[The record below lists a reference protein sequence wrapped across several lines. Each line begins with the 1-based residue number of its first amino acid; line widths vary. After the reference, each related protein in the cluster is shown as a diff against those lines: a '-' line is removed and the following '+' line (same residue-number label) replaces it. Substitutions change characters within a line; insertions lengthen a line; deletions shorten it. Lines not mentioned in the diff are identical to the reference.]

1 MKETTL
7 ARWYRSVFIAGATL
21 GGGPPAAA
29 AATAFLSTELGQ
41 SAIDAAT
48 EFTRDGGKPSS
59 KPKPKRTKSAWQRYM
74 GQKKNQIKYKSG
86 PKKGRLDLSKM
97 SRAYKRSRK

>member
-1 MKETTL
+1 MKVEGTLREIRSLFISDQEVADAET
-7 ARWYRSVFIAGATL
+7 
-21 GGGPPAAA
+21 
-29 AATAFLSTELGQ
+29 
-41 SAIDAAT
+41 AIKA
-48 EFTRDGGKPSS
+48 S
-59 KPKPKRTKSAWQRYM
+59 KAVRKVAKRTKSAWQRYM